1 MKPTRG
7 APGSTPCTD
16 SQWNCEQRRPTIMNM
31 ALFHNRTEG
40 QPVSHW
46 WDNGNNQIA
55 FGRGDKGFV
64 AINNE
69 SGSLV
74 ASVQT
79 GLPAGEYCN
88 LLGGNDYC
96 SGGYVTVDGQ
106 RQGQPERPRHEG
118 GRHHRRLH
126 QGQPPCGG
134 SVLPGNK
141 FSSMNLRGTHNAW
154 GNTP

>member
-1 MKPTRG
+1 
-7 APGSTPCTD
+7 
-16 SQWNCEQRRPTIMNM
+16 MNM

-40 QPVSHW
+40 QPVSNW

-55 FGRGDKGFV
+55 FSRGDKGFV

-79 GLPAGEYCN
+79 SLPAGEYCKPP
-88 LLGGNDYC
+88 GGNDYC
-96 SGGYVTVDGQ
+96 SGGYVTVDGSG
-106 RQGQPERPRHEG
+106 RASLNVPGMKAAAIIASCTRPAL
-118 GRHHRRLH
+118 RRFT
-126 QGQPPCGG
+126 
-134 SVLPGNK
+134 VLPGNK

-154 GNTP
+154 GNTHDRRCQPCLVRHPHPDRQR